1 MKIYPFLL
9 TSLISAL
16 SLSCDDNQVNQGG
29 GTVEGKLITL
39 GISSS
44 DYNVASRAQDESSW
58 ATGDEIGAFAFDAST
73 NDAIDGWQN
82 VKYSCSE
89 TGSTA
94 IFKSDIPL
102 AIDKEDTPV
111 SIVAY
116 YPYKS
121 DIQGTYYNIDLSNQN
136 DGTSA
141 YDFMYGVSE
150 PCNYGSD
157 EMSNV
162 NITFSHRFSK
172 IRLRVVNM
180 AGEQLS
186 TSDGK
191 ISGMPVE
198 TSVNLANGAMETSTA
213 AGDLTPYWNSTDG
226 YYEAVIFPSALSD
239 NYKFSFNAGGKSHE
253 WVFTDIEDIDLPYFN
268 RGYQYTFSIFMN
280 DEGMVEVGRLESIE
294 EGNSNSPWMTDG
306 EEVKGIAS
314 AVTYSFYP
322 ENLATNAFADTEL
335 KITFRDKTPK
345 IGTEGYIRIY
355 DAETNKVADE
365 INMAD
370 KHTPFPTSSSHTDP
384 IKLHTWMNII
394 GMQSK
399 KSGSRNRKVVI
410 NYYPVE
416 IEGNTVV
423 IKPHCQK
430 LQPGK
435 KYYVTVDKTAINVNG
450 FYGITGADWTFTTKA
465 NPTDTDV
472 KVSHTDVTADFYTL
486 QGAIDYMAVNVD
498 NDVQK
503 TITLDKGV
511 YKEVINL
518 RDQDNITITGST
530 SSYNDVVLK
539 YKNYND
545 LNGST
550 NDGMEISH
558 DAPLGTVVT
567 GGCNRSVLI
576 VAGNADKIKFENMT
590 IQNSY
595 GWDDSDESVKYNN
608 GQAEAVLVRNSGAV
622 SFVNCRMLSYQDT
635 MIAGNGSSKGYS
647 AFLNCYIAGSTDFIW
662 SCGQVALFDGCDI
675 VDVDN
680 TRAVMQARVA
690 DGTLGYVFNNCEFK
704 TIATPVAGK
713 SPTLIYSTDNNDD
726 NLTFLNCSFAE
737 TYITNFVGS
746 GTLHPAQATAT
757 EGCKMYNCKIENTE
771 TDAYSNLKDDWK
783 NSVYQLNET
792 EYSDKYGSIEKIMT
806 TAGYSDPSW
815 FNIE

>member
-16 SLSCDDNQVNQGG
+16 SLSCKDDQVNQGG

-44 DYNVASRAQDESSW
+44 DYNVASRTQDESSW

-73 NDAIDGWQN
+73 TDAIEGWQN

-94 IFKSDIPL
+94 IFKSDTPL

-141 YDFMYGVSE
+141 YDFMYGTSE

-172 IRLRVVNM
+172 IRLKVVNM

-213 AGDLTPYWNSTDG
+213 AGELIPYWNSTDG

-294 EGNSNSPWMTDG
+294 EGNSSSPWPD
-306 EEVKGIAS
+306 EKEVIGIAS

-355 DAETNKVADE
+355 DAVTDKVADE

-370 KHTPFPTSSSHTDP
+370 EHTPFPTESTDTEP
-384 IKLHTWMNII
+384 RKLHTWMNII

-435 KYYVTVDKTAINVNG
+435 KYYVTVDKTAIDVNG

-465 NPTDTDV
+465 NPTDAEV
-472 KVSHTDVTADFYTL
+472 KVSHTDENADFYTL
-486 QGAIDYMAVNVD
+486 QHTY
-498 NDVQK
+498 
-503 TITLDKGV
+503 
-511 YKEVINL
+511 Y
-518 RDQDNITITGST
+518 GSL
-530 SSYNDVVLK
+530 SYR
-539 YKNYND
+539 YY
-545 LNGST
+545 
-550 NDGMEISH
+550 I
-558 DAPLGTVVT
+558 PLGRSKVFGIFSDISLNFGAGQGKTVNGKGDSMTGTYQKILDVGIDVIPGIAVFVT
-567 GGCNRSVLI
+567 NEMSVE
-576 VAGNADKIKFENMT
+576 A
-590 IQNSY
+590 
-595 GWDDSDESVKYNN
+595 SVGILGLEWKRISQTTNQVYE
-608 GQAEAVLVRNSGAV
+608 G
-622 SFVNCRMLSYQDT
+622 SYQT
-635 MIAGNGSSKGYS
+635 SK
-647 AFLNCYIAGSTDFIW
+647 ANFKLNLLSINIG
-662 SCGQVALFDGCDI
+662 V
-675 VDVDN
+675 
-680 TRAVMQARVA
+680 
-690 DGTLGYVFNNCEFK
+690 
-704 TIATPVAGK
+704 
-713 SPTLIYSTDNNDD
+713 
-726 NLTFLNCSFAE
+726 
-737 TYITNFVGS
+737 NFVLPVGND
-746 GTLHPAQATAT
+746 TPASA
-757 EGCKMYNCKIENTE
+757 KK
-771 TDAYSNLKDDWK
+771 K
-783 NSVYQLNET
+783 
-792 EYSDKYGSIEKIMT
+792 
-806 TAGYSDPSW
+806 
-815 FNIE
+815 